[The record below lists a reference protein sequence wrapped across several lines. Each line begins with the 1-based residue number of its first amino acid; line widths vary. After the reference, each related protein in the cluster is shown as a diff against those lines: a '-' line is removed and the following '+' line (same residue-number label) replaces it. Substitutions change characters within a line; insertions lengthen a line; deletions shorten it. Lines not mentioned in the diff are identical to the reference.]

1 MFDDLEI
8 LNLSQSVAR
17 HAALRQ
23 NVIAENVANA
33 DTPGYRARDV
43 KPFAEIYA
51 GSSGAPADTM
61 RQTRPGHLGRAND
74 VSLRATEA
82 AAQDVAPDGNSVS
95 IEDEMLKSVE
105 VRRQYDLSLTIYK
118 TSLGI
123 LRASIGKG

>member
-23 NVIAENVANA
+23 NVIAQNVANA
-33 DTPGYRARDV
+33 DTPGYRARVV
-43 KPFAEIYA
+43 KPFSEIYA
-51 GSSGAPADTM
+51 ESSAVTGGSM
-61 RQTRPGHLGRAND
+61 RQTRPGHLGRANE
-74 VSLRATEA
+74 VSVRSAEATT
-82 AAQDVAPDGNSVS
+82 QDVAPDGNSVS
-95 IEDEMLKSVE
+95 IEDEMLKSIE
-105 VRRQYDLSLTIYK
+105 VRRQYDLSLTVYK